1 MPKRFN
7 WETISSE
14 QIADCRVFSV
24 NRNLAAPGGSTEY
37 AHNFYVLHPNNWVN
51 VIPITENNEVVLIE
65 QFRHGTGQLTLEIP
79 GGMVDDDDVSPQA
92 AAARELL
99 EETGY
104 AADNLIHIG
113 RNHPNPALQS
123 NSCDTFLARGVKRI
137 LEPQFNSNEY
147 IEIRLTPI
155 EKIPELIQSG
165 RITHSLVI
173 VAFYYLNLYET
184 RRPTP
189 LAVPQTSALESTCF

>member
-1 MPKRFN
+1 MPQRFN

-24 NRNLAAPGGSTEY
+24 NRNLAVPGGEDER

-79 GGMVDDDDVSPQA
+79 GGMVDDSDVSPLHA
-92 AAARELL
+92 ASRELL

-104 AADNLIHIG
+104 QAQELIHIG

-123 NSCDTFLARGVKRI
+123 NACDTFLARNVKKI
-137 LEPQFNSNEY
+137 IEPSFNSNEY
-147 IEIRLTPI
+147 CEIRLTPI
-155 EKIPELIQSG
+155 ERIPLLIQSG

-173 VAFYYLNLYET
+173 VAFYYLNLHENS
-184 RRPTP
+184 
-189 LAVPQTSALESTCF
+189 L

>member
-1 MPKRFN
+1 MPSRFN
-7 WETISSE
+7 WETLSSE

-24 NRNLAAPGGSTEY
+24 NRNLAAPGGSEER
-37 AHNFYVLHPNNWVN
+37 AHDFYVLHPNHWVN

-79 GGMVDDDDVSPQA
+79 GGMVDDDDPSPKD

-104 AADNLIHIG
+104 QGSQLIHLG

-123 NSCDTFLARGVKRI
+123 NYCDTFLARGVKRI
-137 LEPQFNSNEY
+137 LEPRFDRNEY

-155 EKIPELIQSG
+155 EQIPVLIQSG
-165 RITHSLVI
+165 RITHALVI
-173 VAFYYLNLYET
+173 VAFYYLNLYE
-184 RRPTP
+184 
-189 LAVPQTSALESTCF
+189 STLKSSV

>member
-1 MPKRFN
+1 MPQRFN

-24 NRNLAAPGGSTEY
+24 NRNLAAPSGNEEK
-37 AHNFYVLHPNNWVN
+37 AHNFYVLHPNHWVN
-51 VIPITENNEVVLIE
+51 VIPITQKNEVVLIE

-79 GGMVDDDDVSPQA
+79 GGMVDDDDLSPKH

-104 AADNLIHIG
+104 QANGLIHIG

-123 NSCDTFLARGVKRI
+123 NYCDTFLARDVQKI
-137 LEPQFNSNEY
+137 LEPRFDRNEY

-155 EKIPELIQSG
+155 DEIPFLIQSG
-165 RITHSLVI
+165 RVTHSLVI
-173 VAFYYLNLYET
+173 VAFYYLQLHEHSLRNI
-184 RRPTP
+184 
-189 LAVPQTSALESTCF
+189 

>member
-1 MPKRFN
+1 MRERFN
-7 WETISSE
+7 WQTISSE
-14 QIADCRVFSV
+14 KIADCRVFSV
-24 NRNLAAPGGSTEY
+24 NRNLSAPGGIEID
-37 AHNFYVLHPNNWVN
+37 AHNFYVLHPSNWVN

-79 GGMVDDDDVSPQA
+79 GGMIDDDDASPLH

-104 AADNLIHIG
+104 QSGELIHIG

-123 NSCDTFLARGVKRI
+123 NYCDTFLARGVKKI
-137 LEPQFNSNEY
+137 LDPRFEHCEY

-155 EKIPELIQSG
+155 EKIPQLIRSG
-165 RITHSLVI
+165 LITASLVI
-173 VAFYYLNLYET
+173 VAFYYLDLYESN
-184 RRPTP
+184 
-189 LAVPQTSALESTCF
+189 Q